1 MQRSSLGVCNP
12 AVGWK
17 ESQAFNPLDKG
28 NQERFKLMSR
38 AYRLMASGGT
48 AGLGGTASEISER
61 PLGGVRGVLQTF
73 LWREA
78 EELGY
83 AC

>member
-1 MQRSSLGVCNP
+1 MAIRVLSDRNY
-12 AVGWK
+12 
-17 ESQAFNPLDKG
+17 
-28 NQERFKLMSR
+28 LMSR
-38 AYRLMASGGT
+38 AYRLMTSGGT

-61 PLGGVRGVLQTF
+61 PLGGVRGVLQNF

-83 AC
+83 TC